1 VKTHPHYAIQ
11 AVIVYIAVGVA
22 LGMVGWALLIHDGGG
37 GQTTTRTPA
46 GHAPAQT
53 DARR

>member
-11 AVIVYIAVGVA
+11 AVLVYIAVGVA
-22 LGMVGWALLIHDGGG
+22 LGMVGWALLLHDGGG
-37 GQTTTRTPA
+37 VPATRTPA

-53 DARR
+53 DSHR